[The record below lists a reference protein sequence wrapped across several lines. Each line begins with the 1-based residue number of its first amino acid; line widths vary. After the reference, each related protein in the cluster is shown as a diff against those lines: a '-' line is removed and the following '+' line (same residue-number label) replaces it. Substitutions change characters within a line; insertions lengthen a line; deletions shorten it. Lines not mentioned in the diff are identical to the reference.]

1 MKRTAPIG
9 LAILLLVAG
18 IVRHPQLLAQA
29 ASPQTANQVTDSGK
43 AGAQPPNVFIYF
55 EDGPSLKSANLD
67 GLGLSATTIL
77 QTRLLSTMD
86 VHREAAVHSC
96 GAEQNTPLQ
105 TPPSPSQEAGKTPG
119 QGRSSDPVF
128 YTISGRFEVEDP
140 QARVPTVVFQYLV
153 KKCSETLAYTL
164 IKQSE
169 IRFPA
174 KHVLEEL
181 NGISG
186 FILSTISAEIPRET
200 VSVSLC
206 TMKDVNPVDA
216 AFKQISSSIRDH
228 IVDLLNQSSDFAP
241 SDQAEHTILCEFTP
255 IRKKVK
261 VPVLRGLPG
270 VKKVLF
276 LWDTDSLEVRMLVQS
291 KVTAGTYPALGEPLR
306 SKTEMLKDEKHSAM
320 FVNDVAA
327 NALDHLR
334 FIITAEH
341 SGLKVDL
348 DRSQAAAF
356 LQEGKTLLCVSGNCR
371 LNTRDPVR
379 AAGALAAANKLD
391 PGNPE
396 ILRYLGQAQLE
407 NHQSSNAQT
416 LLQEA
421 HSKLGSRKGKA
432 LEAEIDAL
440 LGDAYMQQNMFA
452 QARDQYAESLK
463 TYRMLLQVQNDGDTR
478 GMLAENEITTTKK
491 YVRALKATK
500 EEDRALEALVIL
512 VRKYPFRK
520 DLHQQIQELISGLS
534 AAQLDRAQ
542 EKAGCAAPENV
553 RNECALIAVRK
564 VVSLNDTLPDGGD
577 SSSVLKLALLA
588 LSFEPTDVKIRA
600 EALAYAARGSMEVGG
615 PDTDKYLTQAE
626 SLPQND
632 LPASVRDWLLRL
644 RATFW
649 LNKKDYSNA
658 YSTLAPVAHD
668 RQSSSSIRLLAAQTS
683 LIWADSL
690 RADPATAGQ
699 AKQKFQISKEFLL
712 PLVDERYA
720 PADEFLLYVNHA
732 LGMDVETRDRF
743 RKILDAN
750 PRDDSASGIMIGI
763 CTELIPDYDCS
774 LAVAKNAAS
783 IGFASKPPEL
793 QLDFIEAAMLKG
805 DEKTASEWLKVV
817 DSRSEL
823 SLQLRPVRDFYEVW
837 LSLDQKD
844 RAAAQTHFLKWQNSL
859 KDLREKK
866 LESIWSFKA
875 AKSVWSGKDTPVA
888 VLLLNMIKAL
898 DDSKAELP
906 GFALGPESAPTGNY

>member
-1 MKRTAPIG
+1 MG
-9 LAILLLVAG
+9 LAILVLVAG

-29 ASPQTANQVTDSGK
+29 GSPQMANQFTDSGK

-77 QTRLLSTMD
+77 QTRLLSTMN

-96 GAEQNTPLQ
+96 GAEQNNLLQ

-153 KKCSETLAYTL
+153 NKCSETLAYTL

-169 IRFPA
+169 IRFAA

-206 TMKDVNPVDA
+206 TMKDINPDDA

-241 SDQAEHTILCEFTP
+241 SDQGEHTILCELTP

-261 VPVLRGLPG
+261 VPVLRGLRG
-270 VKKVLF
+270 VEKVS

-306 SKTEMLKDEKHSAM
+306 RKTEMLKDEKQSAM

-334 FIITAEH
+334 FIITAER

-356 LQEGKTLLCVSGNCR
+356 LQEGKTLLCASGNCA

-407 NHQSSNAQT
+407 NHQSSNAQI

-432 LEAEIDAL
+432 LEAAIDAL
-440 LGDAYMQQNMFA
+440 LGDAYMQQNMFS

-463 TYRMLLQVQNDGDTR
+463 TYRMLLQVQNDGETR
-478 GMLAENEITTTKK
+478 GVLAENEITTTTK

-500 EEDRALEALVIL
+500 EEDKAVESLVIL
-512 VRKYPFRK
+512 VRKYPSRK
-520 DLHQQIQELISGLS
+520 DLHQQMQELIGGLS
-534 AAQLDRAQ
+534 TAQLDKAQ
-542 EKAGCAAPENV
+542 EKAGCAAPKNV

-564 VVSLNDTLPDGGD
+564 AVSLNDTLPDGGD
-577 SSSVLKLALLA
+577 FSSVLRLALLA

-632 LPASVRDWLLRL
+632 VPASVREWLLRL
-644 RATFW
+644 RAAFW
-649 LNKKDYSNA
+649 LNKHDYSNA
-658 YSTLAPVAHD
+658 YSILASVAHD
-668 RQSSSSIRLLAAQTS
+668 RQSSSSIRLLAAQAS
-683 LIWADSL
+683 LLWADSL
-690 RADPATAGQ
+690 RTDTATAAQ

-720 PADEFLLYVNHA
+720 PADEVLLYVNHA
-732 LGMDVETRDRF
+732 LGMDAETRDLF

-750 PRDDSASGIMIGI
+750 PGDDSASGIMIGI

-774 LAVAKNAAS
+774 LAVAKKAAS
-783 IGFASKPPEL
+783 TGFASKPLEL

-817 DSRSEL
+817 DSRPEL

-866 LESIWSFKA
+866 LKSVWSFKA

-888 VLLLNMIKAL
+888 VLLLDMIKAL
-898 DDSKAELP
+898 DDSNAELP
-906 GFALGPESAPTGNY
+906 GFTLGPESAPAGNY